1 MILEARAILD
11 TAKIERLVKRVG
23 DLFENIV
30 EKNTIQFRCGASLA
44 HYGFLGSVRKV
55 TLVPLVDPSPVP
67 AQHLTSLL
75 SCVTDF
81 VFLSKVSGY
90 DLVSLFT
97 SLKCQ
102 ALQIL
107 RQSLGREETR
117 ALVQAM
123 ESSVEEVVLG
133 WDLTLDMEALAE
145 YSGQGVCRQVLLSSD
160 SVSRYQEELKT
171 WARSR
176 NWRVAQDGD
185 GGGVFEI
192 IKCS

>member
-1 MILEARAILD
+1 MVVLLFNLARAILD

-23 DLFENIV
+23 DLYENIV

-102 ALQIL
+102 ALEIN
-107 RQSLGREETR
+107 RQSLAREETR
-117 ALVQAM
+117 ALVQIM
-123 ESSVEEVVLG
+123 ESRVEEGVLG
-133 WDLTLDMEALAE
+133 WVVTLDMEALAE
-145 YSGQGVCRQVLLSSD
+145 YSGQGVCRNVLLSWNTAA
-160 SVSRYQEELKT
+160 RY
-171 WARSR
+171 R
-176 NWRVAQDGD
+176 
-185 GGGVFEI
+185 
-192 IKCS
+192 